1 MSKAKLASVLVLVGI
16 AAAIP
21 ITAMSRPATVKPNI
35 FAGSV
40 DVSGLTTEQA
50 RLKVRIWW
58 ENERKRTI
66 EFTSKSLS
74 LSAIRYTPGQVGI
87 ALDDVATIAQLPTDN
102 AFDGAQQVVTG
113 VKPARQDFPLVFRWI
128 SNSGEQ
134 LIPPDLIWA
143 VEKAAPEPVPA
154 SVDYRNGAILLK
166 KEVAGVQLDRTALT
180 EATLASL
187 QEEWKV
193 EIPLKEAP
201 KRVPDEE
208 LEKIREVVS
217 SYSTRFSAGNR
228 PRSANIRLAASFLNR
243 LVVMP
248 GERVSYNDSVGRRTL
263 KRGFKVAGVFIN
275 GQHDTGVG
283 GGICQV
289 STTLYNAALYA
300 NLKVVRRQNHSL
312 PVPYVPQ
319 GRDATVDYG
328 NIDLVIENSMKT
340 PIALMSEYV
349 PGRLTF
355 RILGEKDPAQ
365 SIKIIQTPA
374 KKGINTFRLVYRDG
388 ELLKRESLGRS
399 VYYGLYLPKPK
410 PKQKPKPPEVTA
422 AVPANAP
429 AGVPVPHPDE

>member
-1 MSKAKLASVLVLVGI
+1 MSKAKLATVLVLVGI

-50 RLKVRIWW
+50 RLKLRIWW

-66 EFTSKSLS
+66 EFTSKPLR
-74 LSAIRYTPGQVGI
+74 LSALRYTPGQVGI

-128 SNSGEQ
+128 SGSGEN
-134 LIPPDLIWA
+134 LIPPGLIRA
-143 VEKAAPEPVPA
+143 VETVAPAPVPA
-154 SVDYRNGAILLK
+154 SVDYQNGAILLQ
-166 KEVAGVQLDRTALT
+166 KEVAAMQIDRKALT
-180 EATLASL
+180 EATLTSL
-187 QEEWKV
+187 QDEWQV

-208 LEKIREVVS
+208 LEKICEVVS

-228 PRSANIRLAASFLNR
+228 PRAANIRLAASFLNR
-243 LVVMP
+243 LVLMP

-263 KRGFKVAGVFIN
+263 KRGFKVAGVYIN

-289 STTLYNAALYA
+289 STTMYNAALYA

-422 AVPANAP
+422 SVPANVP
-429 AGVPVPHPDE
+429 AEVPVPHPDE